1 MRTLPLVLALS
12 ACWSSSQP
20 VDPPKSG
27 AAPVDVAIASIQLAD
42 DCDADASVGQPRA
55 GAPAQGST
63 VAGDCA
69 GDCNFAR
76 ACEQTQLQVSLRST
90 VAEPTM
96 IAIRKIEILDQ
107 AGLVL
112 GTLTA
117 RTATRWAQDGTYA
130 KWDQIVKP
138 GEVMAASYA
147 LTSPDWGA
155 LPRGR
160 DPSAVYR
167 VRVTVAIGGGEKTLE
182 KQAIVSAF
190 SDPNVV
196 T

>member
-1 MRTLPLVLALS
+1 MIRFVPVVLAIG

-20 VDPPKSG
+20 TDPPQSG
-27 AAPVDVAIASIQLAD
+27 PAPVDVAIASVRLAD
-42 DCDADASVGQPRA
+42 DCGDVASG
-55 GAPAQGST
+55 PAMASEI
-63 VAGDCA
+63 AADCA

-90 VAEPTM
+90 ATAPTT
-96 IAIRKIEILDQ
+96 IAIKKIEILDG

-112 GTLTA
+112 GTLSA

-130 KWDQIVKP
+130 KWDQVVKP
-138 GEVMAASYA
+138 GEVLAASYA
-147 LTSPDWGA
+147 LTAPDWGA

-160 DPSAVYR
+160 DPSATYR
-167 VRVTVAIGGGEKTLE
+167 VRVTVAIGGGEKTFE
-182 KQAIVSAF
+182 KQAIVAAF
-190 SDPNVV
+190 SDPGVV